1 MEVTAIYPGTFD
13 PITVGHMDV
22 AERVST
28 MFDHIVLAIAR
39 NPSKKPFF
47 SLDERTELAT
57 EILRPLK
64 NVEVVPFDGLLV
76 NAAASVNATVIVR
89 GLRAV
94 SDFDYEM
101 QIAGMNRKLNSNI
114 ETVFIAAAQEY
125 AFLSSSIVREIA
137 THGGDV
143 SEFVHPMVLDAF
155 QSKLGK

>member
-22 AERVST
+22 AERVSG

-47 SLDERTELAT
+47 TLEERTELAT
-57 EILRPLK
+57 TILKPLG
-64 NVEVVPFDGLLV
+64 NVEVIPFDGLLV
-76 NAAASVNATVIVR
+76 NVAAEAKATVIVR

-101 QIAGMNRKLNSNI
+101 QIAGMNRKLNDDI
-114 ETVFIAAAQEY
+114 ETVFIAAAQEN

-137 THGGDV
+137 SHGGDV
-143 SEFVHPMVLDAF
+143 SEFVHPAVLDAF
-155 QSKLGK
+155 KGKLG

>member
-13 PITVGHMDV
+13 PITVGHTDV
-22 AERVST
+22 AERVSG
-28 MFDHIVLAIAR
+28 MFDHIILAIAK
-39 NPSKKPFF
+39 NPSKQPFF
-47 SLDERTELAT
+47 SLEERTELAT
-57 EILRPLK
+57 EILKPLD

-76 NAAASVNATVIVR
+76 NVAASMNASVIVR

-101 QIAGMNRKLNSNI
+101 QIAGMNRKLNQDI
-114 ETVFIAAAQEY
+114 ETVFIAAAQEN

-137 THGGDV
+137 KHQGDV

-155 QSKLGK
+155 KAKLG

>member
-1 MEVTAIYPGTFD
+1 MHVTAIYPGTFD
-13 PITVGHMDV
+13 PITVGHIDV
-22 AERVST
+22 AERVSG

-47 SLDERTELAT
+47 SLEERTELAT
-57 EILRPLK
+57 TILKPLG
-64 NVEVVPFDGLLV
+64 NIDVVPFDGLLV
-76 NAAASVNATVIVR
+76 NVAESVNASVIVR

-101 QIAGMNRKLNSNI
+101 QIAGMNRKLNHDI

-137 THGGDV
+137 SHGGDV
-143 SEFVHPMVLDAF
+143 SEFVHPLVLEAF
-155 QSKLGK
+155 KSKLG